1 MIKIIVDAMG
11 GDNAPAAPVEGAVKA
26 LSSDREI
33 YVILLMSASILFC
46 TSQGENANVKLESTQ
61 LATQNSI
68 TAVATLIINPL
79 R

>member
-1 MIKIIVDAMG
+1 MAAKPDIIAYESRQSES
-11 GDNAPAAPVEGAVKA
+11 PIGAK
-26 LSSDREI
+26 SGEI
-33 YVILLMSASILFC
+33 ALLMSASILFC
-46 TSQGENANVKLESTQ
+46 TSQGASAKVKLESTQ